1 MDASSDAK
9 SPNLPAA
16 GSTTVL
22 LVDTDPEQR
31 QMLAV
36 ALTTVAAAVHTAATF
51 ADARTLLLAVHPD
64 VLVTQVRLEDFNG
77 MHLALWGRMQLPH
90 LRSVIVGE
98 SDPALEADAR
108 RSGFFFVRSNDQRAV
123 LQATQEAVARDTP
136 RRRWQ
141 RKLLAA
147 TLDASID
154 GKPAR
159 IVEVSYGGFRAQMPV
174 DLQPG
179 TDMGIEIPSLA
190 IRAEATC
197 RWVTPAP
204 KSDAYWCGV
213 SLSTADV
220 RPGSTWRALVDR
232 LPVAHAP

>member
-1 MDASSDAK
+1 MA
-9 SPNLPAA
+9 
-16 GSTTVL
+16 TTVL

-31 QMLAV
+31 QTLAV
-36 ALTTVAAAVHTAATF
+36 ALTAVAAAVHTAATF
-51 ADARTLLLAVHPD
+51 AEGRALILEMHPD
-64 VLVTQVRLEDFNG
+64 VLVTQVRLGDFNG

-123 LQATQEAVARDTP
+123 LQAALEALARDTP

-141 RKLLAA
+141 RKLLAS
-147 TLDASID
+147 TLDANID
-154 GKPAR
+154 GKPAQ

-190 IRAEATC
+190 IRADATC
-197 RWVTPAP
+197 RWVAP
-204 KSDAYWCGV
+204 TSTSDAYWCGI

-220 RPGSTWRALVDR
+220 RPGSTWRAVVDR
-232 LPVAHAP
+232 LPVAPAP